1 MSGLGAWSELQYPFF
16 FPRPGL
22 LTGAAVRVTGTLD
35 RRDGG
40 HLLAHRVR
48 VRDGNRRVVDLG
60 NERLI
65 RLLCQKSLFESV

>member
-1 MSGLGAWSELQYPFF
+1 MRGVNYNSLFF
-16 FPRPGL
+16 SKPAL
-22 LTGAAVRVTGTLD
+22 LTGAAVGVTGTLD

>member
-1 MSGLGAWSELQYPFF
+1 MG
-16 FPRPGL
+16 
-22 LTGAAVRVTGTLD
+22 VTGTLD
-35 RRDGG
+35 RWDRG

-48 VRDGNRRVVDLG
+48 VRDGNRRVVDQG

>member
-1 MSGLGAWSELQYPFF
+1 MG
-16 FPRPGL
+16 
-22 LTGAAVRVTGTLD
+22 VTGTLD

-48 VRDGNRRVVDLG
+48 ARDGNRRVVDLG

-65 RLLCQKSLFESV
+65 RLLPEESV